1 MATMTRRGTDLREP
15 YFVQDKFEG
24 QPRMM
29 RETEIDRQRERNR
42 DRERETERDRE
53 TERQRGGGERR
64 ERQREVDL
72 KRSEDKWRRARI
84 FDKSFGSKFF
94 TILPEPGAAL
104 RDEREMIVATYAS
117 FLPIAQGEKATI

>member
-42 DRERETERDRE
+42 DRERERDREEEEREERE
-53 TERQRGGGERR
+53 TERGR
-64 ERQREVDL
+64 
-72 KRSEDKWRRARI
+72 
-84 FDKSFGSKFF
+84 
-94 TILPEPGAAL
+94 PE
-104 RDEREMIVATYAS
+104 T
-117 FLPIAQGEKATI
+117 Q

>member
-29 RETEIDRQRERNR
+29 RETEIDRQRER
-42 DRERETERDRE
+42 ETEIERDRE
-53 TERQRGGGERR
+53 TERRRREKR